1 MATKLVAS
9 QALRLGLQAEQIV
22 CHGLPIRPSFSAPKQ
37 FSKQDIRA
45 RLGLHEDAPTVML
58 VGGGEGMG
66 KLKEIAKALGQTYVS
81 SHLMSFAAREARG
94 SFFAHVDDLLQ
105 LLNNLVRLT

>member
-9 QALRLGLQAEQIV
+9 QALRLGLRVDQIV

-45 RLGLHEDAPTVML
+45 RLGLNEDAPTVML

-66 KLKEIAKALGQTYVS
+66 KLKEIAEALGQTYVS
-81 SHLMSFAAREARG
+81 SQLMPFTSREARG
-94 SFFAHVDDLLQ
+94 SLHVLM
-105 LLNNLVRLT
+105 TYHTFE

>member
-9 QALRLGLQAEQIV
+9 QALRLGLRVDQIV

-37 FSKQDIRA
+37 FSKQYIRA
-45 RLGLHEDAPTVML
+45 RLGLNEDAPTVML

-66 KLKEIAKALGQTYVS
+66 KLKEIAEALGQTYVS
-81 SHLMSFAAREARG
+81 SQLMPFTSREARG
-94 SFFAHVDDLLQ
+94 SLHVLMTYH
-105 LLNNLVRLT
+105 NF